1 MSLLVP
7 RGHDPFQK
15 MADKPLNT
23 PSGFSSRSQGTR
35 PPRMSGVAGGSTSLP
50 LRGWDGT
57 LAVLSIQAFTG
68 LDTQG
73 HILLLQDPSGKASQ
87 HDCPRNADRSRG

>member
-1 MSLLVP
+1 M
-7 RGHDPFQK
+7 
-15 MADKPLNT
+15 
-23 PSGFSSRSQGTR
+23 
-35 PPRMSGVAGGSTSLP
+35 P